1 MAADLNSPMTWQEF
15 KALEAGEQHDYL
27 QHLIDTYN
35 ATAVS
40 FAEMFH
46 LSANTVR
53 KYLADHDL
61 GVKLSRGSRTDSVRW
76 NEFLGAPAAVEE
88 PVEDSDSQPV
98 SSGMQVCSASMRF
111 CGTIDVDAIATALKR
126 IFDGKTQGEIDISC
140 TIKVQ

>member
-61 GVKLSRGSRTDSVRW
+61 GVKLSRGIRTD
-76 NEFLGAPAAVEE
+76 
-88 PVEDSDSQPV
+88 
-98 SSGMQVCSASMRF
+98 
-111 CGTIDVDAIATALKR
+111 
-126 IFDGKTQGEIDISC
+126 
-140 TIKVQ
+140 